1 MQTFAK
7 FVTKFAK
14 PIVAIWIILFI
25 ILAVFALQ
33 LPSKLQ
39 GDGFSYD
46 GDYQRVTAELSE
58 TFGLPASTIFV
69 LFDNKSDE
77 QIERVL
83 TNLEAVEEID
93 SIAFINV
100 TDSQEESEAG
110 FGKWARVLKDAYTRM
125 PDADFVSHTG
135 SQCFSYSWGN

>member
-14 PIVAIWIILFI
+14 PIVVIWIILFI

-58 TFGLPASTIFV
+58 TFGLPANTIFV

-77 QIERVL
+77 EIERIL

-93 SIAFINV
+93 KITSPIGV
-100 TDSQEESEAG
+100 ES
-110 FGKWARVLKDAYTRM
+110 LNKDNLSYALLDFDNTVEDYF
-125 PDADFVSHTG
+125 PD
-135 SQCFSYSWGN
+135 YR

>member
-14 PIVAIWIILFI
+14 PIVVTWIILFI

-77 QIERVL
+77 DIERIL

-93 SIAFINV
+93 KITSPIGVESLNKDNLSYALLDFNNTVEDYFPIIDEIREIVDEEKGISI
-100 TDSQEESEAG
+100 
-110 FGKWARVLKDAYTRM
+110 
-125 PDADFVSHTG
+125 TG
-135 SQCFSYSWGN
+135 